1 MTTRRPSFPLLPL
14 IAAGACALAPAAAR
28 AQLPAP
34 AVSAPAPVHL
44 GGYASVTL
52 RSPVGTDSVARAG
65 IDEAAAALLVSGTLG
80 KLSYFGELQAA
91 SVTRQNFPGREDRRA
106 LDLARAYAEYA
117 FADALRLRAGR
128 FLTPIG
134 QWNEAHAG
142 PLTETAG
149 RPLTTFRPFAKA
161 TTGVML
167 AGAVPLGARDAGYAL
182 WASPFDVHPGGEGEE
197 STFLRAAGGRVAVE
211 LVPGLYLGAS
221 GAAFRAARH
230 VGEQEP
236 DEDGD
241 DGRLAGF
248 SSRPASR
255 RGEIEEGGDST
266 HEEGEDD
273 DREEDAAVR
282 TLVGADLSFRLHG
295 VQFLSEAAYLSRS
308 DTLAAERGA
317 FAELS
322 VPLVR
327 GLHATGRYEIYDPVA
342 TGPLRVWTAGLN
354 FRPDPR
360 LTLKAERQG
369 TSRLSRR
376 AVDGWLFSLALQ
388 F

>member
-1 MTTRRPSFPLLPL
+1 MMPRRPSFRPLLL
-14 IAAGACALAPAAAR
+14 VAAAGLALAPAAAR

-34 AVSAPAPVHL
+34 PVSAPAPFHL

-52 RSPVGTDSVARAG
+52 RSPVSADSAAGGG
-65 IDEAAAALLVSGTLG
+65 IDEAAAALLVSGTWS

-117 FADALRLRAGR
+117 FADALRLRVGR
-128 FLTPIG
+128 FLTPVG

-149 RPLTTFRPFAKA
+149 RPLTTFRPFAKT

-182 WASPFDVHPGGEGEE
+182 WAAPLDVRPGGEGEE
-197 STFLRAAGGRVAVE
+197 NTFLHAAGARVAVE
-211 LVPGLYLGAS
+211 ILPDLYLGAS
-221 GAAFRAARH
+221 GAAFRAVRH
-230 VGEQEP
+230 RGETEP
-236 DEDGD
+236 DDDADDGGLSPNRLGRLRRDVEGVEDG
-241 DGRLAGF
+241 AG
-248 SSRPASR
+248 
-255 RGEIEEGGDST
+255 
-266 HEEGEDD
+266 EGEDD
-273 DREEDAAVR
+273 DREEDAATR
-282 TLVGADLSFRLHG
+282 TLLGADLSWRFRG
-295 VQFLSEAAYLSRS
+295 VQLLSEAAYLSPS

-317 FAELS
+317 FAEVS
-322 VPLVR
+322 VPWVFGPR
-327 GLHATGRYEIYDPVA
+327 ARGRYEWYDLVA
-342 TGPLRVWTAGLN
+342 TVPLRIWTAGVN

-360 LTLKAERQG
+360 LTLKVERQG

-376 AVDGWLFSLALQ
+376 AVDGWLFSLALH